1 MTGGAVEIN
10 AETPLQ
16 DDLRALIAELNDAID
31 AQEPETPDEFK
42 FRMTAEQMA
51 RPDTTTFLVRIDGA
65 AVGCGALRRHDAGL
79 GEVKRMYLRP
89 ETRGRGLA
97 ARLLDRIEQEALDQG
112 LTELALETGKGFV
125 AARRA
130 YERAGFEACGPF
142 ADYPDSGYAAFYRK
156 TLARHGADEAASR
169 PFDPARP

>member
-1 MTGGAVEIN
+1 MSGDDVSIRI
-10 AETPLQ
+10 ETPLQ

-42 FRMTAEQMA
+42 FRMTAEEMA
-51 RPDTTTFLVRIDGA
+51 RPDTVTFLVRIGGA
-65 AVGCGALRRHDAGL
+65 AVGCGALKRHDDRL

-89 ETRGRGLA
+89 AVRGRGLA
-97 ARLLDRIEQEALDQG
+97 GRLLERIEAEARTQG
-112 LTELALETGKGFV
+112 LSELALETGIGFT
-125 AARRA
+125 AARRT
-130 YERAGFEACGPF
+130 YEQAGFETCGAF

-156 TLARHGADEAASR
+156 TLARREASEAPSR

>member
-1 MTGGAVEIN
+1 MSAGRVEIR

-31 AQEPETPDEFK
+31 SQEPDTPAEFK
-42 FRMTAEQMA
+42 FRMTAEEMA

-65 AVGCGALRRHDAGL
+65 AVGCGALKRHDASL

-89 ETRGRGLA
+89 AVRGQRLA
-97 ARLLDRIEQEALDQG
+97 ARLLDRIEAEARSLG
-112 LTELALETGKGFV
+112 LGALALETGIGFE
-125 AARRA
+125 AARRS
-130 YERAGFEACGPF
+130 YERAGFELSGPF

-156 TLARHGADEAASR
+156 TLAVREADPAASR
-169 PFDPARP
+169 PFDVARP